1 MLDIRP
7 NNSIY
12 INNLNEKIKKDG
24 NVMFLFCIFWLVNNS
39 RDSDF
44 LIIVEFQF
52 HILVGTEQI

>member
-24 NVMFLFCIFWLVNNS
+24 NVMFLFVFCDL
-39 RDSDF
+39 
-44 LIIVEFQF
+44 LIIVKF
-52 HILVGTEQI
+52 HKGPNK